1 MKKFNLCC
9 LLLFAFVLS
18 YAQRIR
24 YLVSWPNAVHHEAN
38 IQLVARD
45 IPAGPAIFRMSRSSP
60 GRYATHEFGKNIY
73 NVMAYDKEGKPLTI
87 EKIDGDVYRVAQH
100 KGFVNVTYTIYA
112 NYADGTYAGI
122 DPKSIHLNMPAV
134 FMWMKGMEKA
144 PIEIFFD
151 TGGDSSLQ
159 IATQLKPTQNKTTF
173 TAPDLQYFM
182 DCPTKIGNI
191 RFSQWKMVNPDNQYY
206 QFRLALEANTNDS
219 IADAFAEKIHSI
231 VKEAQAVY
239 GELPKYD
246 FGTYTFIASINPYVF
261 GDGMEHRN
269 STMITIPGQFNGSND
284 LVEVFSHEFFHCW
297 NVERIRPKTIEPFN
311 FEKSNMSGE
320 LWFAEGFTQY
330 YGDLLTKRGGFS
342 TLEDYLGSLAF
353 YINTKNV
360 SPGGKYHTPIS
371 NSQMAVFVDAGV
383 SIDRTNY
390 PTRYA
395 SYYPLG
401 AAVALALDLEL
412 RTKFK
417 RTLDDYMQAVW
428 KQFGKTE
435 IAYTVPG
442 LQIVLEKVTNKN
454 FASEFFSK
462 YIFGHDTYDYA
473 SVLSS
478 AGLGIRNV
486 DEGKAWWGNVRYAQN
501 GLILA
506 SNTIPETPLYQAG
519 IDIGDEIQS
528 VDGKPVKTVK
538 ELNDILQSHKQA
550 DVVEVKF
557 RHREEQR
564 TTNVTL
570 AQNPSLL
577 VYDLEHSGKTLTD
590 EQKTFRMS
598 WLGSKLKQ

>member
-9 LLLFAFVLS
+9 LLLFGFVIS
-18 YAQRIR
+18 YSQNIR
-24 YLVSWPNAVHHEAN
+24 YLVSWPNAAHHEAN
-38 IQLVARD
+38 IQLIARD

-73 NVMAYDKEGKPLTI
+73 NVKAYDKSGAEIKI
-87 EKIDGDVYRVAQH
+87 EKIDGDVYRVPAH

-122 DPKSIHLNMPAV
+122 DQTSIHLNMPAV
-134 FMWMKGMEKA
+134 FMWMKGMDNA

-151 TGGDSSLQ
+151 VPDSSWDV
-159 IATQLKPTQNKTTF
+159 ATQLKPTSHKFTF
-173 TAPDLQYFM
+173 TAPGLQYFM
-182 DCPTKIGNI
+182 DCPTKIGHL
-191 RFSQWKMVNPDNQYY
+191 RFNQWIMVNPDKQYY

-219 IADAFAEKIHSI
+219 TAAAFAEKVHSI
-231 VKEAQAVY
+231 VGEAQAVY

-246 FGTYTFIASINPYVF
+246 YGMYTFIASINPYVF

-269 STMITIPGQFNGSND
+269 STMISIPAPFDGND
-284 LVEVFSHEFFHCW
+284 ELVEVFAHEFFHCW
-297 NVERIRPKTIEPFN
+297 NVERMRPKTIEPFN

-330 YGDLLTKRGGFS
+330 YGDLLTKRAGYN
-342 TLEDYLGSLAF
+342 TLAGYLGSLGF

-360 SPGGKYHTPIS
+360 SPGGQEHSPIE

-417 RTLDDYMQAVW
+417 RTLDDYMQAAW

-442 LQIVLEKVTNKN
+442 LQQVLEKVTDKN
-454 FASEFFSK
+454 FASQFFSK
-462 YIFGHDTYDYA
+462 YVFGHDTYDYA
-473 SVLSS
+473 SALSA
-478 AGLGIRNV
+478 AGLGVRNV
-486 DEGKAWWGNVRYAQN
+486 DEGKAWWGNIRYAQN
-501 GLILA
+501 ALILS
-506 SNTIPETPLYQAG
+506 SNTIPGSPLYQAG
-519 IDIGDEIQS
+519 IDIGDEIQV
-528 VDGKPVKTVK
+528 VDGKPVKTSK
-538 ELNDILQSHKQA
+538 EVNDILQSHKQG

-557 RHREEQR
+557 RHRDEQR
-564 TTNVTL
+564 TTSVTL
-570 AQNPSLL
+570 AQNPSLV
-577 VYDLEHSGKTLTD
+577 VYDFESGGKTLSE
-590 EQKTFRMS
+590 EQKSFRMS
-598 WLGSKLKQ
+598 WLGSKVKK